1 MAQYDRMAVLNA
13 IYDTGIVPV
22 FYNEDP
28 ETTIRIVEACA
39 RGGARCAEFTN
50 RGDLAYH
57 AFTETVRHVMAEKID
72 IIMGVGSIC
81 DAPTAALYVAN
92 GANFVVGPL
101 LNEEVARL
109 CNRRKIA
116 YSPGCGSVSE
126 IGQAEELG
134 VEIVKVFPGSEVG
147 GPAFVKSVLGPCPW
161 TRIMPTG
168 GVDATRENLAA
179 WFAAGV
185 AAVGAGSKLI
195 TKELVAAKDW
205 DGLAAKV
212 RQSVDW
218 IREIRA
224 EMTGG

>member
-13 IYDTGIVPV
+13 IFDAGIVPV
-22 FYNEDP
+22 FYNKDA

-39 RGGARCAEFTN
+39 RGGARCVEFTN
-50 RGDLAYH
+50 RGDLAH
-57 AFTETVRHVMAEKID
+57 HVFTEAVRHVMANKLD
-72 IIMGVGSIC
+72 VIMGVGSIA
-81 DAPTAALYVAN
+81 DAPTAALYIAN

-116 YSPGCGSVSE
+116 YSPGCGSVTE

-147 GPAFVKSVLGPCPW
+147 GPAFIKSVLGPCPW

-168 GVDATRENLAA
+168 GVDATRESLES
-179 WFAAGV
+179 WVKAGV

-195 TKELVAAKDW
+195 TKDLVDSKDW
-205 DGLAAKV
+205 DGLAEKV
-212 RQSVDW
+212 AQSVQW
-218 IREIRA
+218 IKEIRA
-224 EMTGG
+224 EMANS

>member
-13 IYDTGIVPV
+13 IFSTGIVPV
-22 FYNEDP
+22 FYHKDP
-28 ETTIRIVEACA
+28 ETTIRIIECCA
-39 RGGARCAEFTN
+39 KGGARCVEFTN
-50 RGDLAYH
+50 RGDMAYRVFSE
-57 AFTETVRHVMAEKID
+57 ATSYVINENID
-72 IIMGVGSIC
+72 VIMGVGSIC
-81 DAPTAALYVAN
+81 DAPTAALYIAN

-101 LNEEVARL
+101 LNTEVAHL

-134 VEIVKVFPGSEVG
+134 VEIVKVFPGTEVG

-168 GVDATRENLAA
+168 GVDATKENLAL
-179 WFAAGV
+179 WIQSGV

-195 TKELVAAKDW
+195 TKELVDAKDW
-205 DGLAAKV
+205 DGLTQKV
-212 RQSVDW
+212 SQSVKW
-218 IREIRA
+218 VQEIRE
-224 EMTGG
+224 EMAK

>member
-22 FYNEDP
+22 FYNKDP
-28 ETTIRIVEACA
+28 ETTINIVEACA
-39 RGGARCAEFTN
+39 KGGARCAEFTN
-50 RGDLAYH
+50 RGNLAYH
-57 AFTETVRHVMAEKID
+57 VFTETVRHVMANDTD

-81 DAPTAALYVAN
+81 DAPTAALYIAN

-168 GVDATRENLAA
+168 GVDATRESLEG
-179 WFAAGV
+179 WFKAGV

-195 TKELVAAKDW
+195 TKELVEAGDW
-205 DGLAAKV
+205 DGLAENV
-212 RQSVDW
+212 RQSVEW
-218 IREIRA
+218 VKEIRA
-224 EMTGG
+224 EMAG

>member
-13 IYDTGIVPV
+13 IFNAGIVPV
-22 FYNEDP
+22 FYNKDP

-39 RGGARCAEFTN
+39 QGGARCVEFTN
-50 RGDLAYH
+50 RGDLAH
-57 AFTETVRHVMAEKID
+57 HVFTEAVRHVMANKLD
-72 IIMGVGSIC
+72 VIMGVGSIA
-81 DAPTAALYVAN
+81 DAPTAALYIAN

-116 YSPGCGSVSE
+116 YSPGCGSVTE

-168 GVDATRENLAA
+168 GVDATRESLES
-179 WFAAGV
+179 WIKSGV

-195 TKELVAAKDW
+195 TKELVNAKDW
-205 DGLAAKV
+205 DGLAEKV
-212 RQSVDW
+212 AQSVQW
-218 IREIRA
+218 IKEIRT
-224 EMTGG
+224 EMANA